1 MDFIVLWWAVMIQI
15 MVWGLYGSIRN
26 HYVFKFRMNLLENDY
41 KNYRK
46 LVTYDE
52 MIMSF
57 KKLTV
62 ENFCK

>member
-1 MDFIVLWWAVMIQI
+1 MIQI